1 MSSAPRSR
9 PIALARVTGNSIN
22 ELPGR
27 FETASA
33 VLGAMMSNDLLGRP
47 DDYYETLAA
56 RYRSQTTAG
65 VDQAI
70 RAAVSPRG
78 FVWLVVGDAAKVRP
92 QLDKLGLPIEVIP
105 AR

>member
-1 MSSAPRSR
+1 MTPEE
-9 PIALARVTGNSIN
+9 LARVTANSIN

-33 VLGAMMSNDLLGRP
+33 VLGAMMSNDLFGRP
-47 DDYYETLAA
+47 DDYHETLAA
-56 RYRSQTTAG
+56 RYRVQTPAD
-65 VDQAI
+65 VDRAI
-70 RAAVSPRG
+70 RGAVSQRG

-92 QLDKLGLPIEVIP
+92 QLAKLGLPIEVVP